1 MRMFISVAATIVLF
15 AMPAFAQTERG
26 YVEGSGGFAITPD
39 TTSGAVLGEVGV
51 RVAPHLFAFGDLGQF
66 RNVQPSQLQPS
77 VDGTTALLSSTEG
90 LNVVGVA
97 RVPAWYSMGGLRFE
111 PPPAGRVSPYIFG
124 GAGFARLS
132 PTATFTYTNG
142 PLGDSTAAPG
152 DDVTDQIIS
161 LGDFTQPAPTTA
173 FMFGLGGGVR
183 IPVAAHLA
191 VDAGYRFSRIASDT
205 PMNVQGATFGIGY
218 RF

>member
-1 MRMFISVAATIVLF
+1 MRIFISVGVVTMLF

-26 YVEGSGGFAITPD
+26 YIEGSGGFAITPD

-66 RNVQPSQLQPS
+66 RNVQPSQFQPS
-77 VDGTTALLSSTEG
+77 VDSTTALLSSTDG
-90 LNVVGVA
+90 LDVVGKA
-97 RVPAWYSMGGLRFE
+97 RVPAWYSIGGLRFE
-111 PPPAGRVSPYIFG
+111 PPVARRVSPYIFG

-152 DDVTDQIIS
+152 DDVTDQLVS
-161 LGDFTQPAPTTA
+161 LGDFTKPAPTTS
-173 FMFGLGGGVR
+173 FMFGLGRGVK
-183 IPVAAHLA
+183 IPVA
-191 VDAGYRFSRIASDT
+191 
-205 PMNVQGATFGIGY
+205 
-218 RF
+218 